1 MIEMRFK
8 ISHSIPAIAGLFLA
22 FAPFAAPY
30 TMAGSSD
37 LDLVCSGNSYS
48 KLGDPYPTPETVS
61 FKREGKKPVMIGLPG
76 SDKPTKASIVS
87 SNPYQLKFSAAD
99 LTGEYFN
106 FSGDL
111 FLIHKDGRFT
121 KLICKPKG

>member
-61 FKREGKKPVMIGLPG
+61 FKTEGKNSVMIDLPG
-76 SDKPTKASIVS
+76 SNKPTKARIGA
-87 SNPYQLKFSAAD
+87 SNPIQLKFSAAG
-99 LTGEYFN
+99 LTGEYFK

-121 KLICKPKG
+121 KLLCKPKA